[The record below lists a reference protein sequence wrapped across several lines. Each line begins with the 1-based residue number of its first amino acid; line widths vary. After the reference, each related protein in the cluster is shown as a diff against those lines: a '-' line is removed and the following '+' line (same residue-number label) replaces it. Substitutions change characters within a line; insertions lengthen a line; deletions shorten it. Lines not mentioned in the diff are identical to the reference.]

1 MYIVKKV
8 RLDDP
13 KNNLSGDLLS
23 LSSALKNFF
32 SEGNFKHSDHMFAL
46 RLWHYW
52 PKLVQN
58 NLFKDCR
65 PVSFQQGR
73 LTLWISSAAEM
84 QEIHFHT
91 EELKQ
96 QINEYFTTDL
106 VHTIHFTFNRDI
118 LSRRERTIHSVAKL
132 F

>member
-1 MYIVKKV
+1 MKKV
-8 RLDDP
+8 KSNDL
-13 KNNLSGDLLS
+13 KKSLSGDLVS
-23 LSSALKNFF
+23 LSSSLKEFF
-32 SEGNFKHSDHMFAL
+32 SEGHFKHSDHVFAL

-52 PKLVQN
+52 PKLVRN

-65 PVSFQQGR
+65 PVSLQQGR

-84 QEIHFHT
+84 QEIRFHT

-96 QINEYFTTDL
+96 QINEYFKTDL
-106 VHTIHFTFNRDI
+106 VHTIYFTFNHNI
-118 LSRRERTIHSVAKL
+118 LSRREQTVRSVAKL